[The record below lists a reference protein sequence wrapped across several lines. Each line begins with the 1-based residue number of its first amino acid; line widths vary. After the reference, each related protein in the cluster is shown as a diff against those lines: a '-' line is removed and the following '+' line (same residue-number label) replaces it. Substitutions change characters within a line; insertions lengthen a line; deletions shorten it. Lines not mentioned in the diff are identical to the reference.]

1 MNLPKII
8 SIYTLILL
16 LSNTISCSEDNS
28 TIDPPVPKEQSEEDP
43 VTEEENENTTEEEQE
58 EETNEEVEVE
68 ESPQEEEEEEEEE
81 ETTNNFGTIE
91 LSGDETSDVGTELV
105 VGHIAVGRADL
116 TGTEKSVILTD
127 ENTPITEEGPEP
139 KNLDKGFVLIGGDDL
154 NAGGTTSAEKD
165 ISMVIFIDGGE
176 YRFGCSV
183 PSSGNF
189 IDCGADYNIDFDK
202 KEMVFNET
210 TVVNTE
216 TKVTLTMNGTI
227 TWE

>member
-1 MNLPKII
+1 MNLPKIV

-16 LSNTISCSEDNS
+16 LSTTISCSEDNS

-43 VTEEENENTTEEEQE
+43 VTEEENESTTEEEQE
-58 EETNEEVEVE
+58 EETNEEEEVE
-68 ESPQEEEEEEEEE
+68 ESPQEEEEEEE

-165 ISMVIFIDGGE
+165 ISMVIFIDGEE

>member
-1 MNLPKII
+1 MNLPKIV

-16 LSNTISCSEDNS
+16 LSTTISCSEDNS

-43 VTEEENENTTEEEQE
+43 VTEEENESITEEEQE
-58 EETNEEVEVE
+58 EETNEEEEVE
-68 ESPQEEEEEEEEE
+68 ESPQEEEE

-165 ISMVIFIDGGE
+165 ISMVIFINGEE

-183 PSSGNF
+183 PSGGNF

>member
-1 MNLPKII
+1 MNLPKIV

-16 LSNTISCSEDNS
+16 LSTTISCSEDNS

-43 VTEEENENTTEEEQE
+43 VTEEENESITEEEQE
-58 EETNEEVEVE
+58 EETNEEEEVE
-68 ESPQEEEEEEEEE
+68 ESPQEEEEEE

-165 ISMVIFIDGGE
+165 ISMVIFINGEE

-183 PSSGNF
+183 PSGGNF

>member
-1 MNLPKII
+1 MNLPKIV

-16 LSNTISCSEDNS
+16 LSTTISCSEDNS

-43 VTEEENENTTEEEQE
+43 VTEEENESITEEEQE
-58 EETNEEVEVE
+58 EETNEEEEVE
-68 ESPQEEEEEEEEE
+68 ESPQEEEEEE

-165 ISMVIFIDGGE
+165 ISMVIFINGEE

>member
-1 MNLPKII
+1 MNLPKIV

-16 LSNTISCSEDNS
+16 LSTTTSCSEDNS

-43 VTEEENENTTEEEQE
+43 VTEEENESITEEEQE
-58 EETNEEVEVE
+58 EETNEEEEVE
-68 ESPQEEEEEEEEE
+68 ESPQEEEEE

-165 ISMVIFIDGGE
+165 ISMVIFIDGEE

-183 PSSGNF
+183 PSGGNF

>member
-1 MNLPKII
+1 MNLPKIL

-16 LSNTISCSEDNS
+16 LSTIISCSEDNS
-28 TIDPPVPKEQSEEDP
+28 TTDPPVPKEQTENP
-43 VTEEENENTTEEEQE
+43 VTDEENESTTEEPKEKASE
-58 EETNEEVEVE
+58 EEEVE
-68 ESPQEEEEEEEEE
+68 ESLEEEEEEEEE

-127 ENTPITEEGPEP
+127 ENTEITEEGPEP

-154 NAGGTTSAEKD
+154 NTDGTTSAEKD
-165 ISMVIFIDGGE
+165 ISMVIFIDGEE
-176 YRFGCSV
+176 YRFGCAV
-183 PSSGNF
+183 PNSGNF

-202 KEMVFNET
+202 KEIVFKET
-210 TVVNTE
+210 TVVNTDTE
-216 TKVTLTMNGTI
+216 VTLTMNGTI